1 MKFLDEDNTRKI
13 IGCNKMDKDYKDKM
27 EKEFNKKRRLTK
39 KEINIIYNNG
49 KSIFEGKE
57 FNLEKA
63 KERWEKAFEKEMTD
77 EEFVM
82 FNWGYTYAINDSLEG
97 KTNEN

>member
-1 MKFLDEDNTRKI
+1 MKIKPKKHQGYTISNDELRRK
-13 IGCNKMDKDYKDKM
+13 NM
-27 EKEFNKKRRLTK
+27 E
-39 KEINIIYNNG
+39 
-49 KSIFEGKE
+49 KE

-97 KTNEN
+97 R